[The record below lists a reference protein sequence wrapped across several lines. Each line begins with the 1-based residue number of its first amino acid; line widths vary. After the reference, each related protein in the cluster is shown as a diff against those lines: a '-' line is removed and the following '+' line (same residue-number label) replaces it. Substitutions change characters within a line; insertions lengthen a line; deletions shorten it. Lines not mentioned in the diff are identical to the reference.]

1 VSEITC
7 KLLIGGSE
15 CFTMTT
21 PRSIKLNQKKREIV
35 NSLMKGLVGEDEK
48 MSFRSISSIS
58 FICVMMLMI
67 MVVMI
72 VIVMIVIVMVTLVTI
87 NES

>member
-1 VSEITC
+1 
-7 KLLIGGSE
+7 
-15 CFTMTT
+15 MTT

-58 FICVMMLMI
+58 FICVMMMLMI
-67 MVVMI
+67 MV
-72 VIVMIVIVMVTLVTI
+72 VMIVIVMVTLVTI

>member
-1 VSEITC
+1 MSEITC

-21 PRSIKLNQKKREIV
+21 PRSIKLNQKKREVV

-58 FICVMMLMI
+58 FICVMMMLMI

-72 VIVMIVIVMVTLVTI
+72 VIVIMMVTLVTI

>member
-1 VSEITC
+1 MSEITC

-15 CFTMTT
+15 CFAMTT

-35 NSLMKGLVGEDEK
+35 NSLMNGLVGENEK

-58 FICVMMLMI
+58 FICVMMMLMIMI

-72 VIVMIVIVMVTLVTI
+72 VVVIMMVTLVTI
-87 NES
+87 NQS